1 MNVVTFKSL
10 VLILRVAVNSSIL
23 LHEILFIHHLM
34 LLLWRQK
41 CKPFHHILPSKS
53 WILSCI
59 KKMRMCILGHPPS
72 RLLLL
77 LHLMLLLN
85 LLLLVL
91 NQHHLLMLLMFM
103 HQLHVVK
110 FLLTK
115 LLLLLILLIGRLLSE
130 VFRLHSGRKPWIPLT
145 NTTLGIQRFIR
156 VLLLLTLF
164 IVWHKLL
171 RIDIEGEILTATAFS
186 AQRW

>member
-1 MNVVTFKSL
+1 
-10 VLILRVAVNSSIL
+10 
-23 LHEILFIHHLM
+23 
-34 LLLWRQK
+34 
-41 CKPFHHILPSKS
+41 
-53 WILSCI
+53 
-59 KKMRMCILGHPPS
+59 
-72 RLLLL
+72 
-77 LHLMLLLN
+77 
-85 LLLLVL
+85 LLVL

-110 FLLTK
+110 FLLAK
-115 LLLLLILLIGRLLSE
+115 LLLLLILLIGRLLPK
-130 VFRLHSGRKPWIPLT
+130 VLRLHSVRKPWIPLT

-171 RIDIEGEILTATAFS
+171 RIDIEREILTSTAFS